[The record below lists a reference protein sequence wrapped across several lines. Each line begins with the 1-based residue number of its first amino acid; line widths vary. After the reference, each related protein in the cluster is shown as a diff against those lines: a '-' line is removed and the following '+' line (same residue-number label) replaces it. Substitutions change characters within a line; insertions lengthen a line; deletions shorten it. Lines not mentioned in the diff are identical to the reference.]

1 MWCILHLGSPGLSS
15 SWAVSPKITAS
26 FCSFFHLHVSC
37 LSQNKNGKTWKR
49 KLLLMNLCL
58 FNQEG
63 VPSHI
68 DFLMSQNIPRTGSC
82 AYWSLAVIALWW
94 AEALWVWNRSP
105 QVQIKSFRT
114 LPAVFCSYFK
124 EMYTE
129 TRKDTL
135 PAGSTRVFRDSG
147 NASCPLT
154 LSLMSTTCYVCGLVM
169 TGDPLEAVSEE
180 VTE

>member
-1 MWCILHLGSPGLSS
+1 M
-15 SWAVSPKITAS
+15 
-26 FCSFFHLHVSC
+26 
-37 LSQNKNGKTWKR
+37 
-49 KLLLMNLCL
+49 
-58 FNQEG
+58 
-63 VPSHI
+63 
-68 DFLMSQNIPRTGSC
+68 
-82 AYWSLAVIALWW
+82 
-94 AEALWVWNRSP
+94 WNRSP

-124 EMYTE
+124 EIYTE